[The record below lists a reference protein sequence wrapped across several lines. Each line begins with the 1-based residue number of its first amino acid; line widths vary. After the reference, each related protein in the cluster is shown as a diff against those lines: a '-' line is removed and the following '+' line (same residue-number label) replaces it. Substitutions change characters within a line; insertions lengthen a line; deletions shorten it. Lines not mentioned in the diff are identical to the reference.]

1 MTEFL
6 QANSALVWLLAS
18 VDAHVNG
25 EGAELGE
32 GTIAEGTLVWFL
44 AGVNTLVNL
53 QVAQVAEGTI
63 AVSAFVQILFA
74 FAILANILNIL
85 EVFLFDWLLVIG

>member
-1 MTEFL
+1 
-6 QANSALVWLLAS
+6 
-18 VDAHVNG
+18 VNG

-53 QVAQVAEGTI
+53 RERIVRKMLMMLQ
-63 AVSAFVQILFA
+63 SF
-74 FAILANILNIL
+74 
-85 EVFLFDWLLVIG
+85 